1 MLPSHLML
9 FHVNVQAVLLGKG
22 GITLLTFVGLFT
34 AVQPLVDLEVVLDRE
49 PLTAVRAHPGA
60 LPRMGPQVPTQPL
73 AAVEKLWA
81 DVALEDLVLD
91 VHVLLVL
98 FQDALKYKRL
108 PAQLAHVGPRPRLVA
123 VLPTH
128 VDPEVELVIR
138 GVGAVVADKLLQLHA
153 DTVRLDVH
161 LEGGVVGEGGPA
173 GVAQVLPLPLEEHY
187 RLPVAQPHAVR
198 AQRLAGEAT
207 IRVHTH
213 VVGHLQAT
221 AEAAVALEA
230 LVVSA
235 LVVLHT
241 HTYHTHTHTYTR
253 APVYQEI
260 TYARSKKWSG
270 VFLRL

>member
-1 MLPSHLML
+1 ML

-22 GITLLTFVGLFT
+22 CITLLTFVGLLA

-108 PAQLAHVGPRPRLVA
+108 PAQLAHVGPRPWLVA

-128 VDPEVELVIR
+128 VDPEVELVVR
-138 GVGAVVADKLLQLHA
+138 GVGAVVADKFLQLHA

-213 VVGHLQAT
+213 VVGHLEAT
-221 AEAAVALEA
+221 AKAAVALEA

-241 HTYHTHTHTYTR
+241 HTHHTYHTHITHTPYTHTHTHT
-253 APVYQEI
+253 Q
-260 TYARSKKWSG
+260 SHC
-270 VFLRL
+270 